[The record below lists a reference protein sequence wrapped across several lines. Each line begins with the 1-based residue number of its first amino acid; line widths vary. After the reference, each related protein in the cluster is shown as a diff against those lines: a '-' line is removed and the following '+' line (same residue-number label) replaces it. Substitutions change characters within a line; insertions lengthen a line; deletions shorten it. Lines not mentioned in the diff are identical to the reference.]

1 MPVLKHSL
9 DLISDSKLEIANCHS
24 NLQNKIHDF
33 INLLF
38 NFALFLTYF
47 EGQKK
52 KSLISTEDILNK
64 PRHSEY
70 PMISVDESVSIVLSK
85 SDLLDTENIFY
96 LDSIGRISAGNV

>member
-1 MPVLKHSL
+1 MYVY
-9 DLISDSKLEIANCHS
+9 DL
-24 NLQNKIHDF
+24 
-33 INLLF
+33 NLLF

-85 SDLLDTENIFY
+85 SDLLDIEDIFY
-96 LDSIGRISAGNV
+96 LDSIGRINARNV